1 LFQVLIGGLRDR
13 DLDWNLKWTRVGEG
27 SIKPFD
33 PKSDDIPNMLK
44 STTQGGDIISG
55 SYFAAD
61 ESRRERFTFLNRPSS
76 PTTLMVRGID
86 GQTTLIELTRVFKK
100 FGKLLDV
107 TLSARMDTNPVV
119 VSASVTMEDLYPALD
134 AEQKLDGYELR
145 GRPIKVSIMRGDSG
159 GVDRSVRQ

>member
-1 LFQVLIGGLRDR
+1 
-13 DLDWNLKWTRVGEG
+13 
-27 SIKPFD
+27 
-33 PKSDDIPNMLK
+33 
-44 STTQGGDIISG
+44 
-55 SYFAAD
+55 
-61 ESRRERFTFLNRPSS
+61 
-76 PTTLMVRGID
+76 MVRGID

-119 VSASVTMEDLYPALD
+119 VSASVTVEDLYPALD